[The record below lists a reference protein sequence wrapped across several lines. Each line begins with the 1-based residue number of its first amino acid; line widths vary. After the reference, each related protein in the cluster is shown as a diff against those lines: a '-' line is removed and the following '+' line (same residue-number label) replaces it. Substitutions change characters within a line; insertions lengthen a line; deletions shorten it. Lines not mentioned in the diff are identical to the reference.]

1 MGDGIRSCSRH
12 IADRDML
19 PDKPVKQQQ
28 GMGQTETM
36 FCNVMRR
43 SAVQC
48 IVMQC
53 NAIRSK
59 AMHKVEFGCEAY
71 P

>member
-1 MGDGIRSCSRH
+1 
-12 IADRDML
+12 ML

-28 GMGQTETM
+28 AMGSDRDNVLQ
-36 FCNVMRR
+36 CNAAQC

-48 IVMQC
+48 NVMQC